1 MAASC
6 PACGKELPG
15 EFPFCPYC
23 TAPLT
28 EQTVSPALEERKIVS
43 VLFCDLVGFTAA
55 SERADPEDVRAR
67 IRPYHARLRE
77 EIERYG
83 GTVEKFV
90 GDAVMAAFG
99 APVTHEDDA
108 ERAVRA
114 GLTILEAIA
123 ELNEAEA
130 QLELKV
136 RVGINTG

>member
-28 EQTVSPALEERKIVS
+28 EQTVSPAHEERKVVS

-55 SERADPEDVRAR
+55 SEAADPEDVRAR
-67 IRPYHARLRE
+67 IRPYHERLRV

-83 GTVEKFV
+83 GSGGKVIGGGGV
-90 GDAVMAAFG
+90 GPVGGRGEPAAE
-99 APVTHEDDA
+99 P
-108 ERAVRA
+108 
-114 GLTILEAIA
+114 
-123 ELNEAEA
+123 
-130 QLELKV
+130 
-136 RVGINTG
+136 

>member
-1 MAASC
+1 MAVCSSC
-6 PACGKELPG
+6 GEELPG
-15 EFPFCPYC
+15 EFPFCPFC
-23 TAPLT
+23 AAPLL
-28 EQTVSPALEERKIVS
+28 EQPPPSALEERKVVS

-55 SERADPEDVRAR
+55 SEQQDPEDVRAR

-99 APVTHEDDA
+99 APVTRKDDA

-114 GLTILEAIA
+114 GLAILRSE
-123 ELNEAEA
+123 
-130 QLELKV
+130 
-136 RVGINTG
+136 